1 MRGKERNEIKE
12 WKPLR
17 MIKENENRKKKK
29 KRNVKEIRIKNS
41 KSTERREGK

>member
-1 MRGKERNEIKE
+1 
-12 WKPLR
+12 

>member
-1 MRGKERNEIKE
+1 MREKERNEIKE

-29 KRNVKEIRIKNS
+29 RKVKEIRIKNS